1 MTAEAREQ
9 DTVSGLVMH
18 SKIAA
23 LTIVMYPSTNVSC
36 SHLRWAAFRRQ
47 PRL

>member
-1 MTAEAREQ
+1 MTAEARKQ
-9 DTVSGLVMH
+9 DAVSGLVMH
-18 SKIAA
+18 SKIVA

-36 SHLRWAAFRRQ
+36 SHLRWAAVKRQ